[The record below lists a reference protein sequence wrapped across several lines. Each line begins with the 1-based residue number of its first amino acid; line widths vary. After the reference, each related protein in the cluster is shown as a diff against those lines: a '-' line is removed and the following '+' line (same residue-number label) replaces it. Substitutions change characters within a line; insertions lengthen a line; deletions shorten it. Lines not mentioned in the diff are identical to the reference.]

1 MHVWLGSY
9 IASQVTDVS
18 LAKMYLP
25 SLERLATL
33 EELASVADDSGTA
46 SDELEDSSFAELKV
60 SSLEL
65 ELVTASSDELSGSI
79 PGLSPVA
86 PVEESESLPQL
97 AQKKPATDK
106 KLNRNNLRIF
116 ILPPFFP

>member
-97 AQKKPATDK
+97 AQKRLATVRHDK
-106 KLNRNNLRIF
+106 RK
-116 ILPPFFP
+116 IL